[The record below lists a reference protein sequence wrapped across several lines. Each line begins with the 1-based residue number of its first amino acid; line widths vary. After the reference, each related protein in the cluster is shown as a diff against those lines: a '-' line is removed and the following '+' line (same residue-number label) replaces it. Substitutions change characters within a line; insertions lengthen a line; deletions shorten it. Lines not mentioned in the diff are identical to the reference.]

1 MSVYSVASDCKLFM
15 DSSEYVKEE
24 QNVVVTHSEN
34 TVKFMLEMMVS
45 LNFDVKTTSCVQD
58 SNTVV
63 EISLKLAQIF
73 LANGDGV
80 KAEKSLEFSTDA
92 VRKKVVAAGSNVEE
106 DTLALYGM
114 ALDKQAQVL
123 MAGVKPKETE
133 NIFREAVTVAIKVYG
148 EKQEHVLVVTNS
160 LASVLNMKGEDK
172 AAAQLHEGVVKA
184 ARGLDTPHLTSFMVN
199 HGLIR
204 LKQGMLEMALE
215 NCEKARKNAEEIGD
229 NEVVVLA
236 LIASVEAQDSNIVV
250 EISLKLAQIFLAN
263 GDGVKAEKS
272 LEFSTDAMRKKFV
285 PAGNNVE
292 EDMMA
297 LYGMALDKQA
307 QVLMVGDKLKEAE
320 KLFREAVTLAIK
332 VYGEKQEHV
341 LVGTNSLASVLNMKG
356 EEEAIAQLLEGVVK
370 AARGLDTPHLTSSM
384 VNHGLIRLKQGMLEM
399 ALENCEEARKNAEEM
414 GVKEVVAEANE
425 CLQSVMLGVLTLHKV
440 YSYVKESKVRV
451 LVDADKSFYQPSI
464 NKLTMRMM
472 NDHETFPLGSE
483 VYMVYKYVSYGPVM
497 DVLGMSNMIDLG
509 GYARVL
515 FQLDAFK
522 CDDILKIL
530 KTGDD
535 KGLLLEMQEEQLTN
549 MVRRLHK
556 VFSYAKERNVRVVVD
571 VQQSFY
577 LPAINQLTMRMM
589 IYIKDKVVV
598 FNTYQCYLK
607 NALKTI
613 TRDLDQARSD
623 QFYFGAKLVRGAYMD
638 QEREMAKIMDY
649 EDPVNMDYDS
659 TTNTF
664 NDAISVCLDRIKDI
678 MDSEENV
685 KEMQIIVATHNEDT
699 VKHTMDSL
707 TFIFSGLV
715 LILFLLYLTPFRM
728 IYFIQELIF
737 WHDLIMSV

>member
-92 VRKKVVAAGSNVEE
+92 MRKKVVAAGSNVEE

-123 MAGVKPKETE
+123 MAGVKPKMPE
-133 NIFREAVTVAIKVYG
+133 NIFREAVTV
-148 EKQEHVLVVTNS
+148 
-160 LASVLNMKGEDK
+160 
-172 AAAQLHEGVVKA
+172 
-184 ARGLDTPHLTSFMVN
+184 
-199 HGLIR
+199 
-204 LKQGMLEMALE
+204 
-215 NCEKARKNAEEIGD
+215 
-229 NEVVVLA
+229 
-236 LIASVEAQDSNIVV
+236 
-250 EISLKLAQIFLAN
+250 
-263 GDGVKAEKS
+263 
-272 LEFSTDAMRKKFV
+272 
-285 PAGNNVE
+285 
-292 EDMMA
+292 
-297 LYGMALDKQA
+297 
-307 QVLMVGDKLKEAE
+307 
-320 KLFREAVTLAIK
+320 AIK

-356 EEEAIAQLLEGVVK
+356 EDKAAAQLHEGVVK

-399 ALENCEEARKNAEEM
+399 ALENCEEARKNAEEI
-414 GVKEVVAEANE
+414 GDKEVVAEANE

-451 LVDADKSFYQPSI
+451 LVDADKSFYQPS
-464 NKLTMRMM
+464 MRMM

-497 DVLGMSNMIDLG
+497 DVLGMSNMMDLG

-515 FQLDAFK
+515 FHLDAFK

-577 LPAINQLTMRMM
+577 QPAINQLTMRMM

-678 MDSEENV
+678 MDSEENL

-699 VKHTMDSL
+699 VKHTLDTMDSL